1 MQNNITELDRIFN
14 ELVLPECK
22 DFDDTVAAAQE
33 VDRYITASY
42 GKNEYL
48 SDLCTKSQ
56 VAYER
61 QGFIFGFR
69 YALQLMTGIY
79 PAAESKEKAPQ

>member
-14 ELVLPECK
+14 ELVLPVYK
-22 DFDDTVAAAQE
+22 DFDDTVAAWQE
-33 VDRYITASY
+33 IERYIKDSY

-48 SDLCTKSQ
+48 SNLCIMAL

-69 YALQLMTGIY
+69 YALQLITGIN
-79 PAAESKEKAPQ
+79 PEADNNKNTPQ